1 MTERIEILLERAAR
15 LDEAAPSSRRRED
28 LVARAVEAGH
38 SREYADQIYDVA
50 EEESLDPAVAF
61 EVVLCGVG
69 VRELAAPTADAWN
82 ETQVE
87 APPAWLADP
96 LPPPDEAA
104 RERRIRSSFRRLR
117 AIMGGTPSPQEALRA
132 FVLAPDVGD
141 VDY

>member
-1 MTERIEILLERAAR
+1 MNQRIEMLLERAA
-15 LDEAAPSSRRRED
+15 LLGEAAPSSRRRED

-38 SREYADQIYDVA
+38 SREYADQMYDVA
-50 EEESLDPAVAF
+50 EEEGLDPAVAF
-61 EVVLCGVG
+61 EVVLSGVG
-69 VRELAAPTADAWN
+69 VRELAPPVTDSWT

-87 APPAWLADP
+87 APPAWISDP
-96 LPPPDEAA
+96 QPPPDEAA